1 MLSYQR
7 TSLYDDRFGKV
18 EFNIRHDWAGGLI
31 ARPTLEAQIVLLRR
45 KQEHYYPDVSA
56 EICKG

>member
-7 TSLYDDRFGKV
+7 TSLHDDRFGKV

-31 ARPTLEAQIVLLRR
+31 ARPTLEAQIVLL
-45 KQEHYYPDVSA
+45 SS
-56 EICKG
+56 